1 MLGTNNM
8 DKKQMDK
15 LKIRSNNQIGS
26 NKGSP
31 IRNSIRSNEY
41 KNKLISIK
49 KGFEFEKTINLQKF
63 NNIIEEIKK

>member
-1 MLGTNNM
+1 
-8 DKKQMDK
+8 MDK

-49 KGFEFEKTINLQKF
+49 KGFEFEKTINL
-63 NNIIEEIKK
+63 